1 MRQNDDRETVAAM
14 DVLVPRIGELIGGS
28 QREERLDV
36 LESRIREMNQDPANY
51 WWYLDLRRFG
61 SVWHGLRAPRHDAHR
76 YFQYPRRAPVPP
88 YAGLVGVLGGDDGMI
103 SGRGEGGFL
112 RKGSLSPLQNPPLSL
127 PRLLA
132 GGEAAW
138 REFVPAEDGDFSVL
152 WEKDVCR
159 GVKMGT
165 AMCSGKRKTLQC
177 PCEPDS
183 EAFFIPKESGVWPL
197 LAKRPRRNPQ
207 SPAGVAVMPFT
218 CRT

>member
-1 MRQNDDRETVAAM
+1 MASDAFFIVM
-14 DVLVPRIGELIGGS
+14 DVDNHIY
-28 QREERLDV
+28 DV
-36 LESRIREMNQDPANY
+36 LEVTI
-51 WWYLDLRRFG
+51 DLFCCHRF
-61 SVWHGLRAPRHDAHR
+61 SVFSLL
-76 YFQYPRRAPVPP
+76 YFQSKV
-88 YAGLVGVLGGDDGMI
+88 
-103 SGRGEGGFL
+103 
-112 RKGSLSPLQNPPLSL
+112 SL

-183 EAFFIPKESGVWPL
+183 EAFFIPKESGGWPL